1 MTSEIM
7 VEAIGFAAGAL
18 GYRMGPPNHP
28 CLYKGE
34 HEGISLLTLASILT
48 TLALWVIYGLLIE
61 SLSLIISNAAAF
73 CLIGLV
79 FVGVIRLRY
88 FDGMSSKG
96 INSVPVSYN
105 LYPKGVVMLF
115 ESLDSTIE
123 IHLALLC
130 WL

>member
-1 MTSEIM
+1 MPGLWARVARSVTSEIM

-18 GYRMGPPNHP
+18 GLIAWVPQIIRVW
-28 CLYKGE
+28 YKGE

-96 INSVPVSYN
+96 INSGPGIIQS
-105 LYPKGVVMLF
+105 LSEGVL
-115 ESLDSTIE
+115 
-123 IHLALLC
+123 
-130 WL
+130 